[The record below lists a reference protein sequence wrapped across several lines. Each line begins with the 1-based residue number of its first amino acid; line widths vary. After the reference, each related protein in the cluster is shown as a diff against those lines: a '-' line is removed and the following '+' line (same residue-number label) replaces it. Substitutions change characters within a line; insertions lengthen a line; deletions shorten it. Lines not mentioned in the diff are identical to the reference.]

1 MSCATIRCV
10 VLLLALATLLPVGQS
25 QLRTRKPA
33 AHRCTLSV
41 DEFDSLVALLD
52 DIEQEPTDE
61 SDETEET
68 VEPQPD
74 QTAQCTRELNR
85 LRNSIRR
92 LQQTYHQ
99 LKDTKVIVNLQE
111 FELRKNRYEQRK
123 RDLQAKLSGL
133 ESQLSSQSRSQI
145 SELKQKIKEL
155 EKQLNA
161 SISELEQQ
169 RNQNAAH
176 FINLVA
182 TQIDGGKLAMASK
195 NFLNL
200 MAYTNDPYG
209 EIMKRVRSSWHMMTF
224 LASVDFKHQPVA
236 GYEALVDTM
245 IERGTLRGYEAIE
258 LLKHIQALVLARDG
272 QQQSRVIELMKKF
285 RMNAQ

>member
-1 MSCATIRCV
+1 MHPNGGR
-10 VLLLALATLLPVGQS
+10 
-25 QLRTRKPA
+25 
-33 AHRCTLSV
+33 
-41 DEFDSLVALLD
+41 
-52 DIEQEPTDE
+52 EPTDE

-99 LKDTKVIVNLQE
+99 LKDNQVIVDLRE
-111 FELRKNRYEQRK
+111 FEVRKNRYEQRK

-161 SISELEQQ
+161 SVSELEQQ
-169 RNQNAAH
+169 RKQNADY

-182 TQIDGGKLAMASK
+182 TQIDGGKLAMAAQ
-195 NFLNL
+195 NFLYL

-209 EIMKRVRSSWHMMTF
+209 EIVKRVSYSRPMMTF
-224 LASVDFKHQPVA
+224 LASVDFKYQPVA
-236 GYEALVDTM
+236 GYEALVDAM
-245 IERGTLRGYEAIE
+245 IERGTLRGYDALE
-258 LLKHIQALVLARDG
+258 LLKHLQALILARDG
-272 QQQSRVIELMKKF
+272 KQQTRAIALMRKF
-285 RMNAQ
+285 QMNAQ